1 MEQADDDAFDIG
13 RDQVAG
19 GFANAILAQRDHHL
33 ARHVEALDHTA
44 SKLAR
49 HQRRIVAMGV
59 EVNAVL
65 IRIAEIGLDGPAH
78 AVEVFHAAIDD
89 EAASQPLALNHAV
102 QHRRSGIDAG
112 LELLKGCAEREAPT
126 AEAVLAG
133 RDQA

>member
-1 MEQADDDAFDIG
+1 
-13 RDQVAG
+13 
-19 GFANAILAQRDHHL
+19 
-33 ARHVEALDHTA
+33 
-44 SKLAR
+44 
-49 HQRRIVAMGV
+49 MGV

-78 AVEVFHAAIDD
+78 AVEVLHAAIDD

-102 QHRRSGIDAG
+102 QHRRSRIDAG

-133 RDQA
+133 RDQAQSFVQRRALRFTDHEIAVRIDEK